1 MAGKNYNYYILSILV
16 LFQGASGIV
25 GGTGLIIDPS
35 GELLNIP
42 ITWLKGSP
50 FPDYLIPGII
60 LASILGIYP
69 LIAFIGLLRR
79 HDWAVTATRN
89 LGFALI
95 IWIATEIIVI
105 GYQAE
110 PPLQLIYGI
119 LGLIILL
126 ISYFPKLNADKM
138 DR

>member
-16 LFQGASGIV
+16 LFQGLSGMV

-35 GELLNIP
+35 GELMNIP
-42 ITWLKGSP
+42 VKWLSGSP

-69 LIAFIGLLRR
+69 LISFIGLLRR
-79 HDWAVTATRN
+79 KDWAVTATRN

-95 IWIATEIIVI
+95 IWIITEIIVI
-105 GYQAE
+105 GYQSE

-119 LGLIILL
+119 LGLVILL
-126 ISYFPKLNADKM
+126 ISYFPHLNPD
-138 DR
+138 

>member
-1 MAGKNYNYYILSILV
+1 MKSRNYNRYILSFLV
-16 LFQGASGIV
+16 LFQGLSGII
-25 GGTGLIIDPS
+25 GGTALIIDPS
-35 GELLNIP
+35 GELLGIP
-42 ITWLKGSP
+42 LKWLDGSS

-69 LIAFIGLLRR
+69 LIAFIGLLRKQY
-79 HDWAVTATRN
+79 WAITATRN

-105 GYQAE
+105 GYKSE

-126 ISYFPKLNADKM
+126 ISYFPKLNPD
-138 DR
+138 